1 MRRWLPLGLL
11 AVVLTAVL
19 LSIPLATLMR
29 SPVPAHAAED
39 AGQPVAMKVPAPDF
53 QDVTE
58 WINSKPLTWDNL
70 RGQVVVVHFWT
81 FG

>member
-11 AVVLTAVL
+11 GAILAPIL
-19 LSIPLATLMR
+19 LSIPLATLAR
-29 SPVPAHAAED
+29 LPAPAQAAED
-39 AGQPVAMKVPAPDF
+39 GGQPVAMKVPAPDF
-53 QDVTE
+53 QEVTE
-58 WINSKPLTWDNL
+58 WINSKPLTWDKL